1 MMHSKFLPSL
11 LATISVF
18 CLLPGCQLNAPT
30 SGMPTFG
37 SMAQIMSISPDTT
50 QVLRA
55 GEQVKFKVVVSYV
68 LNAESGTV
76 KLVVLAED
84 NSDIAQDF
92 KAITRGSG
100 QATLEAE
107 FTVPITTAVRVF
119 TPLTALGQD
128 STSASDGRAYK
139 VVPH

>member
-1 MMHSKFLPSL
+1 
-11 LATISVF
+11 
-18 CLLPGCQLNAPT
+18 
-30 SGMPTFG
+30 
-37 SMAQIMSISPDTT
+37 MAQIMSISPDTT